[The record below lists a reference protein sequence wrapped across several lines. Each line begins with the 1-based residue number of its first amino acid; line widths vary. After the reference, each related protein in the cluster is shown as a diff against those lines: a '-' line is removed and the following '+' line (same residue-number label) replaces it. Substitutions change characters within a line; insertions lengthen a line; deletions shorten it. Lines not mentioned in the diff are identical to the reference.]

1 MGLNLLQIL
10 FPGDEWNYIITEAD
24 VDWRHPQLATECE
37 LIIIA
42 RLSDFTLGNHFAS
55 LPQCILEWIAI
66 SSSRGMDPLLSI
78 GLDFAFITPFSVL
91 VFSQVEQLSW
101 LQMVVV
107 GLERPKLQLVASQS
121 PSAHSH
127 AQCALASQDSPWIK
141 HIPRLLL
148 VETRP
153 SPNQELLA

>member
-1 MGLNLLQIL
+1 MPGLSVQFYASAQSCLIL
-10 FPGDEWNYIITEAD
+10 CDPWSRLGSSVHGII
-24 VDWRHPQLATECE
+24 Q
-37 LIIIA
+37 A
-42 RLSDFTLGNHFAS
+42 R
-55 LPQCILEWIAI
+55 ILEWIAI

-78 GLDFAFITPFSVL
+78 GLDFSFITPFSVL

-127 AQCALASQDSPWIK
+127 AQCALASQDSP
-141 HIPRLLL
+141 
-148 VETRP
+148 
-153 SPNQELLA
+153 

>member
-1 MGLNLLQIL
+1 MRAQWARTVPGLSVQFYAYAQSCLTLLWPLEQARLLCAWDSPGKNTGVDCHFLLQ
-10 FPGDEWNYIITEAD
+10 GE
-24 VDWRHPQLATECE
+24 
-37 LIIIA
+37 
-42 RLSDFTLGNHFAS
+42 
-55 LPQCILEWIAI
+55 
-66 SSSRGMDPLLSI
+66 DPLLST
-78 GLDFAFITPFSVL
+78 GLDFSFITPFSAL
-91 VFSQVEQLSW
+91 AFSQVGQLLW